1 MLDSVDDYKP
11 TADSFQRFYRLQLL
25 TDVSR
30 EKVADDVVQA
40 VARGRRHVRHPK
52 RAVLFALLTEA
63 PRRTAELLLAG
74 VKPRAKQ

>member
-1 MLDSVDDYKP
+1 
-11 TADSFQRFYRLQLL
+11 
-25 TDVSR
+25 
-30 EKVADDVVQA
+30 

-74 VKPRAKQ
+74 VKPRAER